1 MKYQSITGKEWILS
15 KYSENLALEI
25 SQKLGIDNFLSKLL
39 SIRKI
44 TTENCQSYLN
54 PKIKDLMPNPSVL
67 KDMDLAVNTLIKAIK
82 ENKRI
87 CILGDYDVD
96 GASSTAIIV
105 NFLKNIYSNYFI
117 YIPDRQVDGYGPSV
131 NSLKNIIDKKGE
143 FLITVD
149 CGTTSFEALE
159 YANQNNIEVL
169 VIDHHQAEIK
179 LPKCKALI
187 NPNQLDDQ
195 SKLGYLCAAG
205 VSFLFIVALNRSLR
219 ESKFYKEKNIN
230 EPDLYDYLDL
240 VALGTICD
248 VVPLIDLNRA
258 FVYQGIQILKKR
270 KNLGIKTLI
279 DVADI
284 KESPDTYHI
293 GFLLGPRINAGG
305 RIGQS
310 DLGANLLISEDPKKS
325 YEIATTLDSLNK
337 KRKSIEEDILNEA
350 YLLAEKENSNEIILV
365 ANKFWH
371 EGLIGIIAS
380 RIKERFF
387 KPTIVISSNKSIA
400 KGSCRSVFGFDIGL
414 AILAAKQN
422 GILIK
427 GGGHKMAAGFS
438 IEENKIDE
446 LKRFLISK
454 FKSSKPNF
462 VQNNFIEIDS
472 ILSANAVNEKTYEVV
487 SKLGPFGSG
496 NSEPKFIVEDL
507 SMIKINFENDFL
519 LKALFKNSSGLY
531 LHGVCFKNNK
541 EKVIDYLKNFKNHK
555 FHLAGKLSCNDWNK
569 QRVIE
574 FIIEDVSLTH

>member
-15 KYSENLALEI
+15 KYNENLSLEI

-44 TTENCQSYLN
+44 TPENCQSYLS
-54 PKIKDLMPNPSVL
+54 PKIKEFMPNPSVL
-67 KDMDLAVNTLIKAIK
+67 KDMDLAVDTLIKAIK

-105 NFLKNIYSNYFI
+105 NFLKNIYSNFFI

-131 NSLKNIIDKKGE
+131 NSLKNIIEKKGE

-149 CGTTSFEALE
+149 CGTSSFEALE
-159 YANQNNIEVL
+159 YANQNNIDVL

-179 LPKCKALI
+179 LPKCKALV
-187 NPNQLDDQ
+187 NPNQLDDK
-195 SKLGYLCAAG
+195 SNLGYLCAAG

-219 ESKFYKEKNIN
+219 ES
-230 EPDLYDYLDL
+230 PDLYDYLDL

-284 KESPDTYHI
+284 KESPNTYHI

-310 DLGANLLISEDPKKS
+310 DLGANLLTSEDPKKS

-337 KRKSIEEDILNEA
+337 KRKTIEEDILNEA

-380 RIKERFF
+380 RIKERFL
-387 KPTIVISSNKSIA
+387 KPTIVISSTNNIA
-400 KGSCRSVFGFDIGL
+400 KGSCRSIFGFDIGL

-422 GILIK
+422 GIVIK

-438 IEENKIDE
+438 IEENKISD
-446 LKRFLISK
+446 LKSFLISK

-462 VQNNFIEIDS
+462 VQNNFIEIDG
-472 ILSANAVNEKTYEVV
+472 ILSANAVNEK
-487 SKLGPFGSG
+487 
-496 NSEPKFIVEDL
+496 
-507 SMIKINFENDFL
+507 
-519 LKALFKNSSGLY
+519 
-531 LHGVCFKNNK
+531 
-541 EKVIDYLKNFKNHK
+541 KVINKIALK
-555 FHLAGKLSCNDWNK
+555 
-569 QRVIE
+569 
-574 FIIEDVSLTH
+574 